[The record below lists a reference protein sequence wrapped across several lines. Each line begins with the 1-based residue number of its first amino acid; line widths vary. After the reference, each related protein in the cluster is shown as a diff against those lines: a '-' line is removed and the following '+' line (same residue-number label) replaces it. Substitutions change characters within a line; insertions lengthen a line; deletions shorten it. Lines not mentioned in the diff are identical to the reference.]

1 VSNAIDPPGGQD
13 NREGASDGV
22 QVRLQ
27 LAKPIVTY
35 VLLVANVICFGI
47 EAWLAGLS
55 PSVPALALLGAQ
67 SNRLVAAGQYWRL
80 GSAMFLHAEPAHLAF
95 NMYALFIL
103 GRDIEGFYGHLRFAT
118 IYFLCGIAGNVATYA
133 LGAPTVVSVGASGA
147 IFGLIGAQIALL
159 VSNRL
164 LFGSSRRGRLLNLA
178 FLVGI
183 NLAYGLANRGIN
195 NLAHLGGLVAG
206 LALGFA
212 LTPRHQVAWEW
223 GPSGPVPRL
232 VDGTPRW
239 RQVAAVF
246 GACVLL
252 GLVIL
257 LGNQRWAALLTR

>member
-1 VSNAIDPPGGQD
+1 MSHAADPVGEQNGQQD
-13 NREGASDGV
+13 TSRGV
-22 QVRLQ
+22 QVRLP
-27 LAKPIVTY
+27 LVKPIVTY
-35 VLLVANVICFGI
+35 VLLAANVLFFGI
-47 EAWLAGLS
+47 EAWQAGLY
-55 PSVPALALLGAQ
+55 PSVDALKGLGAQ
-67 SNRLVAAGQYWRL
+67 SNQLIASGEYWRL
-80 GSAMFLHAEPAHLAF
+80 GTAMFLHAEPAHLAF

-118 IYFLCGIAGNVATYA
+118 IYLLCGLAGNVATYA
-133 LGAPTVVSVGASGA
+133 LGAPAVVSVGASGA
-147 IFGLIGAQIALL
+147 IFGLIGAEIALL

-183 NLAYGLANRGIN
+183 NLAYGFANRRIN
-195 NLAHLGGLVAG
+195 NLAHLGGLAAG

-239 RQVAAVF
+239 LQVTAVF
-246 GACVLL
+246 AVCVLL
-252 GLVIL
+252 GLVTW
-257 LGNQRWAALLTR
+257 LGN